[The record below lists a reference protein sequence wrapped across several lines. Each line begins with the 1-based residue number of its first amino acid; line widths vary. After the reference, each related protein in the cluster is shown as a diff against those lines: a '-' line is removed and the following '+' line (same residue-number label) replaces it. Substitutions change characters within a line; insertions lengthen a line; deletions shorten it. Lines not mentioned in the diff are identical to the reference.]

1 MTYSNPVGGSGPAA
15 TPFADPVSGTKLL
28 MKRSAV
34 LNKVPVASGLEF
46 GELLINYNG
55 ASAAL
60 YTKGSDGAMRQ
71 LGGVYIGNS
80 APANP
85 VEGQWWWDADDEI
98 LYLRNAAAWLTVSEA
113 FDITQ
118 ASIGDLSDVDLT
130 GISNDDLLA
139 WNGTSFVPVSP
150 GSIAVDVDLGYT
162 AAPGNGSVTNTAGN
176 DATIPAR
183 TDVNAGLMLPAD
195 KTAIDGLP
203 ADFDFLRSGDDVSEL
218 VNDAGY
224 LTEAEVNNILQGNN
238 PDGTPNA
245 GAPTYLKPGDN
256 VSELTND
263 AGYITL
269 ADVPDGVE
277 KLDDLSDVSV
287 PAPTSGQILKYNG
300 ASWVAGN
307 PAAADISGSELNDL
321 GDVNAPS
328 PGVDQHLAWNGT
340 SWVPVDPP
348 DEFSGSYNDL
358 TDKPVIPDALNDLSD
373 VNADAPTADQ
383 VLQWNGA
390 AWVPADVE
398 SGGALQD
405 TVFTGLVWVHAM
417 PLSNQVAGGPALT
430 TNADKTWATR
440 TSFVTHVSNSLGSI
454 LAGQTLTVKNLTQ
467 NQSAEYVVTNVDAG
481 LNAVEVSYVSDTGG
495 DIKAG
500 NTFELVFSF
509 AEGAGT
515 GSVTSVGAGNGL
527 RVADGGANPITSS
540 GTLEVIAA
548 NATITVTA
556 GGIAVTPDQYFPAAG
571 GELDGVITT
580 PEKTITSLAFDLS
593 EGPFWTC
600 GSIDVPNPT
609 NAVAGMSGLIRFSG
623 PPTSWGFNFKFVGG
637 TSVAPSGLPA
647 VSPFY
652 VKAADEIY
660 VGPAVEELI

>member
-383 VLQWNGA
+383 VLQWNGT

-398 SGGALQD
+398 S
-405 TVFTGLVWVHAM
+405 
-417 PLSNQVAGGPALT
+417 
-430 TNADKTWATR
+430 
-440 TSFVTHVSNSLGSI
+440 
-454 LAGQTLTVKNLTQ
+454 
-467 NQSAEYVVTNVDAG
+467 
-481 LNAVEVSYVSDTGG
+481 
-495 DIKAG
+495 
-500 NTFELVFSF
+500 
-509 AEGAGT
+509 

-527 RVADGGANPITSS
+527 QVADGGANPITSS